1 VKMEKKDYICGD
13 KNHYVRY
20 SHSPLE
26 LPNGEIVLFKIE
38 EIFRSEGI
46 NDDVMKSL
54 FKDVE
59 QKINWEILEET
70 KLGNLYQYYPHFYFD
85 IANSNKNLD
94 MMASMFHMERVEAL
108 NIMLYPGKILNM
120 QVIYTIDPDYSANVL
135 KDMLDKAITA
145 GIGDVVVYIPTFG
158 SESYVMGVQGLTMA
172 GNHEFKYSTLSGV
185 IVTKQ
190 TIMST
195 KKPLH
200 FVIAV
205 GIEDAYL
212 RVLEDRKDVWIVIV
226 INEDIANVDG
236 WLKLYDAKDA
246 NTGVT
251 RMQGMTVEPLLNR
264 AIGRLKQI
272 ADGSTP
278 LYDFKRDDY
287 LRETANLLK
296 RNNVTYTADIVAAQ
310 CIKRGLDARSARVV
324 AGVFGKALQTH
335 GDMPIKVGRPN
346 YDVMLEI
353 VNDEKYEEN

>member
-1 VKMEKKDYICGD
+1 MKMEKKDNICGD

-54 FKDVE
+54 FKEVE

-70 KLGNLYQYYPHFYFD
+70 KLRNLYQYYPHFYFD
-85 IANSNKNLD
+85 IANSNKDYDL
-94 MMASMFHMERVEAL
+94 MASMFHMERVEAL
-108 NIMLYPGKILNM
+108 KIMLYPGKKLNM
-120 QVIYTIDPDYSANVL
+120 QVIYTIDSDYSANML

-158 SESYVMGVQGLTMA
+158 SESYVEGVPGLIME
-172 GNHEFKYSTLSGV
+172 GNHEFKYSNLSGV

-205 GIEDAYL
+205 GIEESYL
-212 RVLEDRKDVWIVIV
+212 HVLEDRKDVWIVIV
-226 INEDIANVDG
+226 INEDMANVDE
-236 WLKLYDAKDA
+236 WLKLYDAMNA

-251 RMQGMTVEPLLNR
+251 RMQSMAVMPLLNR
-264 AIGRLKQI
+264 AIGWLKQI

-287 LRETANLLK
+287 LREAANLLK
-296 RNNVTYTADIVAAQ
+296 RNNVTYTADVVAAQ
-310 CIKRGLDARSARVV
+310 CIKRGLDARSARAV

-346 YDVMLEI
+346 YDVMLET
-353 VNDEKYEEN
+353 VNDEKYEKN

>member
-1 VKMEKKDYICGD
+1 MKMEKKDYICGD

-145 GIGDVVVYIPTFG
+145 GIGDVAVYIPTFG

-195 KKPLH
+195 KKTVT
-200 FVIAV
+200 FCNC
-205 GIEDAYL
+205 GW
-212 RVLEDRKDVWIVIV
+212 DRRCLFACI
-226 INEDIANVDG
+226 
-236 WLKLYDAKDA
+236 
-246 NTGVT
+246 
-251 RMQGMTVEPLLNR
+251 R
-264 AIGRLKQI
+264 
-272 ADGSTP
+272 GS
-278 LYDFKRDDY
+278 
-287 LRETANLLK
+287 EG
-296 RNNVTYTADIVAAQ
+296 
-310 CIKRGLDARSARVV
+310 CLDSDCH
-324 AGVFGKALQTH
+324 Q
-335 GDMPIKVGRPN
+335 
-346 YDVMLEI
+346 
-353 VNDEKYEEN
+353 